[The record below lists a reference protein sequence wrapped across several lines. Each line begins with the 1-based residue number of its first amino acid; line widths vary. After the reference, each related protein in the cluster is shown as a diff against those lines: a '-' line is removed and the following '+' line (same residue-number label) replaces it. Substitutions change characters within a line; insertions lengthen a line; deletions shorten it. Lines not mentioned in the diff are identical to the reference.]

1 MPEFRSRR
9 AAFQQVAAVK
19 HQGLGAAERS
29 LTFVARDASPGEDCR
44 VSLEIGT
51 DEDPQHFHDE
61 MGDHVGSRLNWLRAG
76 VLGAND
82 GIVSTAGV
90 VMGVAGAT
98 DDSGAI
104 LIAGIAALTAG
115 ALSMGTGE
123 YVSVS
128 TQRDSE
134 KSLLSLEALE
144 LKQMPETEERELAK
158 MYVDKGLSPETA
170 ERVARELTEHDA
182 LRAHAD
188 IEFGIDPDNLT
199 NPWHAAWA
207 SMIAFTVGA
216 LLPLMIVAFVPDG
229 VRIMVTVVS
238 VMIALALT
246 GFVSARIGYSPR
258 LPAGVRNVSGGLL
271 AMGVTYLIGML
282 AGTQLG

>member
-1 MPEFRSRR
+1 MRHREFHRT
-9 AAFQQVAAVK
+9 A
-19 HQGLGAAERS
+19 H
-29 LTFVARDASPGEDCR
+29 
-44 VSLEIGT
+44 IG
-51 DEDPQHFHDE
+51 
-61 MGDHVGSRLNWLRAG
+61 WLRAA

-98 DDSGAI
+98 DDSGTI
-104 LIAGIAALTAG
+104 IIAGIAALTAG

-134 KSLLSLEALE
+134 KSILDLEAQE
-144 LKQMPETEERELAK
+144 LRQMPQTEERELAK
-158 MYVDKGLSPETA
+158 MYVEKGLSEETA

-207 SMIAFTVGA
+207 SMLAFTVGA
-216 LLPLMIVAFVPDG
+216 LLPLLVVAFVPDG
-229 VRIMVTVVS
+229 LRVLVTVLS
-238 VMIALALT
+238 VVAALALT
-246 GFVSARIGYSPR
+246 GIVSARIGLSPR
-258 LPAGVRNVSGGLL
+258 LPAVVRNVGGGLL
-271 AMGVTYLIGML
+271 AMGVTYLIGMY
-282 AGTQLG
+282 AGVHL

>member
-1 MPEFRSRR
+1 M
-9 AAFQQVAAVK
+9 
-19 HQGLGAAERS
+19 
-29 LTFVARDASPGEDCR
+29 
-44 VSLEIGT
+44 EIGT
-51 DEDPQHFHDE
+51 DEDPKHFHDDL
-61 MGDHVGSRLNWLRAG
+61 GDHVGTRLNWLRAA

-104 LIAGIAALTAG
+104 VIAGIAALTAG
-115 ALSMGTGE
+115 ALSMGAGE

-134 KSLLSLEALE
+134 RSILDLEAAE
-144 LKQMPETEERELAK
+144 LRQMPQTEERELAA
-158 MYVDKGLSPETA
+158 MYVEKGLSPETA
-170 ERVARELTEHDA
+170 EKVARELTEHDA

-207 SMIAFTVGA
+207 SMVAFTIGA
-216 LLPLMIVAFVPDG
+216 LLPLLVVAFVPDG
-229 VRIMVTVVS
+229 VRVLVTVLS
-238 VMIALALT
+238 VVAALALS

-258 LPAGVRNVSGGLL
+258 LPAVVRNVSGGLL

>member
-1 MPEFRSRR
+1 VS
-9 AAFQQVAAVK
+9 
-19 HQGLGAAERS
+19 
-29 LTFVARDASPGEDCR
+29 
-44 VSLEIGT
+44 SLEIGT
-51 DEDPQHFHDE
+51 DDEPRHFHDD
-61 MGDHVGSRLNWLRAG
+61 MGEHVGSRLSWLRAA

-98 DDSGAI
+98 SDSTAI
-104 LIAGIAALTAG
+104 VIAGIAALTAG
-115 ALSMGTGE
+115 ALSMATGE
-123 YVSVS
+123 FVSVS

-134 KSLLSLEALE
+134 KSLLALEAQELE
-144 LKQMPETEERELAK
+144 RMPETEQRELAK

-170 ERVARELTEHDA
+170 EAVARELTQHDA

-207 SMIAFTVGA
+207 SMVAFTIGA
-216 LLPLMIVAFVPDG
+216 LLPLLVVIFVPAG
-229 VRIMVTVVS
+229 VRILVTVLS
-238 VMIALALT
+238 VVAALALT

-258 LPAGVRNVSGGLL
+258 LPAVVRNISGGLL
-271 AMGVTYLIGML
+271 AMAVTYLIGML
-282 AGTQLG
+282 AGTQIG

>member
-1 MPEFRSRR
+1 M
-9 AAFQQVAAVK
+9 
-19 HQGLGAAERS
+19 
-29 LTFVARDASPGEDCR
+29 
-44 VSLEIGT
+44 EIGT
-51 DEDPQHFHDE
+51 DDNPQHFHDD
-61 MGDHVGSRLNWLRAG
+61 MGDHVGTRLNWLRAA

-104 LIAGIAALTAG
+104 VIAGIAALTAG
-115 ALSMGTGE
+115 ALSMGAGE

-134 KSLLSLEALE
+134 KSLLTLEAVELE
-144 LKQMPETEERELAK
+144 RMPETEERELAK
-158 MYVDKGLSPETA
+158 MYEGKGLSSETA
-170 ERVARELTEHDA
+170 AQVARELTEHDA

-207 SMIAFTVGA
+207 SMLAFTVGA
-216 LLPLMIVAFVPDG
+216 LLPLLIVAFVPDG
-229 VRIMVTVVS
+229 YRVPVTVVS
-238 VMIALALT
+238 VVAALALT

-258 LPAGVRNVSGGLL
+258 LPAVLRNVSGGLL
-271 AMGVTYLIGML
+271 AMGVTYLIGMF
-282 AGTQLG
+282 AGVQLG

>member
-1 MPEFRSRR
+1 M
-9 AAFQQVAAVK
+9 
-19 HQGLGAAERS
+19 
-29 LTFVARDASPGEDCR
+29 
-44 VSLEIGT
+44 SLEIGT
-51 DEDPQHFHDE
+51 DEDPQHFHDD
-61 MGDHVGSRLNWLRAG
+61 MGDHVGTRLNWLRAG

-90 VMGVAGAT
+90 VVGVAGAT
-98 DDSGAI
+98 DDSHTI

-134 KSLLSLEALE
+134 KSLLGLEALE
-144 LKQMPETEERELAK
+144 LERMPETEQRELAK
-158 MYVDKGLSPETA
+158 MYEAKGLSSETA
-170 ERVARELTEHDA
+170 ARVAQELTDHDA

-199 NPWHAAWA
+199 NPWHAAFA

-216 LLPLMIVAFVPDG
+216 LLPLLIVAFVPAE
-229 VRIMVTVVS
+229 VRILVTVLS
-238 VMIALALT
+238 VVVALALT
-246 GFVSARIGYSPR
+246 GFVSARVGYSPR
-258 LPAGVRNVSGGLL
+258 IPAVLRNVAGGLL
-271 AMGVTYLIGML
+271 AMGVTYLIGTL

>member
-1 MPEFRSRR
+1 MSM
-9 AAFQQVAAVK
+9 
-19 HQGLGAAERS
+19 
-29 LTFVARDASPGEDCR
+29 
-44 VSLEIGT
+44 EIGT
-51 DEDPQHFHDE
+51 DEEPQHFHDD
-61 MGDHVGSRLNWLRAG
+61 MGDHVGTRLNWLRAA

-98 DDSGAI
+98 SDSTTI
-104 LIAGIAALTAG
+104 VIAGIAALTAG

-134 KSLLSLEALE
+134 KSLLALEALE
-144 LKQMPETEERELAK
+144 LERMPETEQSELAK
-158 MYVDKGLSPETA
+158 MYEAKGLSSETA
-170 ERVARELTEHDA
+170 AQVAHELTEHDA

-207 SMIAFTVGA
+207 SMLAFTVGA
-216 LLPLMIVAFVPDG
+216 LLPLLIVAFVADS
-229 VRIMVTVVS
+229 VRILVTVLS
-238 VMIALALT
+238 VVAALALT

-258 LPAGVRNVSGGLL
+258 LPAVLRNVAGGLL
-271 AMGVTYLIGML
+271 AMGVTYLIGSF
-282 AGTQLG
+282 AGIHLG